1 MRKNDYVD
9 TDSVQEMT
17 REELKL
23 YLNSIYGKQS
33 TKKRA
38 PEPRRRQDDI
48 EPIDEMIISTAI
60 FTCVMG
66 VIFILLTIGGL

>member
-1 MRKNDYVD
+1 MRNK
-9 TDSVQEMT
+9 
-17 REELKL
+17 
-23 YLNSIYGKQS
+23 KQ
-33 TKKRA
+33 A